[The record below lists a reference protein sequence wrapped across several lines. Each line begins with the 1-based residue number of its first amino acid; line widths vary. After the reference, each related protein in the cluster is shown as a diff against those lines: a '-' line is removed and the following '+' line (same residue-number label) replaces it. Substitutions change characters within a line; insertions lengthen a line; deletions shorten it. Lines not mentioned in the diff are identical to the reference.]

1 MKVSLIPFVAVWIA
15 LACGV
20 ASLAIYRR
28 LVSAGEDDMLHVLD
42 NESHV
47 AKQAATAQRL
57 DTVDHWGK
65 ILTVIVTAYGMLLAT
80 AYTYQ
85 IWIEGTRTMWR

>member
-1 MKVSLIPFVAVWIA
+1 MNVSLIPFVAVWIA
-15 LACGV
+15 MACGV
-20 ASLAIYRR
+20 AGLAIYRR
-28 LVSAGEDDMLHVLD
+28 LVAAGEDDMLHVLD

-47 AKQAATAQRL
+47 AKQAATAHRL
-57 DTVDHWGK
+57 DSVDRWGK
-65 ILTVIVTAYGMLLAT
+65 ILTVIVTIYGVLLAA